1 MSQQINLLLPELR
14 PRFDWLSLPVVL
26 AVALLGLL
34 VIIVTTGFVSQRVS
48 QLTVQEAQLKT
59 RLQALQQQTK
69 EMGVALGAR
78 KGDATLPERI
88 EELRLAVEQRQDAMK
103 ALGQG
108 RVPGEAGFAEVMRGF
123 SRQIV
128 EGVWLTGF
136 SLSGKNIEIRGRLTE
151 PSLLPTYIK
160 RLNGE
165 SAFAGRRFEAL
176 DMKGELP
183 QLDTGA
189 AATAATSSRPTRPF
203 TEFVLRTD
211 AAASKEQAR

>member
-1 MSQQINLLLPELR
+1 MSQQINLILPELR
-14 PRFDWLSLPVVL
+14 PRFDWLGLPVVL
-26 AVALLGLL
+26 SAAFVGLL
-34 VIIVTTGFVSQRVS
+34 IIIASTGMVGQRVNY
-48 QLTVQEAQLKT
+48 LATQEAQLKT
-59 RLQALQQQTK
+59 RLQALQQQSK

-78 KGDATLPERI
+78 KGDASLPERI

-108 RVPGEAGFAEVMRGF
+108 REPGEAGFSESLRAF
-123 SRQIV
+123 SRQVV
-128 EGVWLTGF
+128 EGVWLTAF

-151 PSLLPTYIK
+151 PSLLPAYIK

-183 QLDTGA
+183 QIDSGA
-189 AATAATSSRPTRPF
+189 AATAGTASRPTRPF
-203 TEFVLRTD
+203 TEFSLRSD
-211 AAASKEQAR
+211 AMANKERAR